1 MESEEEKYFDTPA
14 RVSMQE
20 IEEIVRRY
28 KLWNI
33 RIFEEYLKINCEE
46 IKYWKEYLINRN
58 EELQQKTKELEE

>member
-46 IKYWKEYLINRN
+46 IKYWKEYLNRN
-58 EELQQKTKELEE
+58 EELEETQQRS

>member
-1 MESEEEKYFDTPA
+1 MESEKEKYFDTPA
-14 RVSMQE
+14 NVSMYE
-20 IEEIVRRY
+20 IEEFVHRY

-58 EELQQKTKELEE
+58 EELEETQQRS

>member
-1 MESEEEKYFDTPA
+1 MESEEIKYFDTPA
-14 RVSMQE
+14 DVSMYE
-20 IEEIVRRY
+20 IEEFVHRY

-58 EELQQKTKELEE
+58 EELEETR

>member
-1 MESEEEKYFDTPA
+1 MESEEVMYDTPA

-20 IEEIVRRY
+20 IEEIRRRY

-33 RIFEEYLKINCEE
+33 DIFEEYLKINVED

-58 EELQQKTKELEE
+58 EELQGR